1 MEKGCFDH
9 LFRDVPVPG
18 ARNAAVSPIPAL
30 PKVFLG
36 RTRRPF
42 AKSSHLDPSLWAL
55 EPAAA
60 PRGGILIGDIAGIR
74 KFLFLFPGDFSVP
87 CGEMSGDITGILC
100 EALASTALF

>member
-9 LFRDVPVPG
+9 LFQDVPVLG

-36 RTRRPF
+36 RTRRPL
-42 AKSSHLDPSLWAL
+42 AKSSHLSYCLWAL

-60 PRGGILIGDIAGIR
+60 PRGGISIGDIAGIR
-74 KFLFLFPGDFSVP
+74 KKCFLFPGDFPVP
-87 CGEMSGDITGILC
+87 CGEMCGDITGILC